1 MLVAAGMEITPLY
14 EPIWFK
20 RRLRQ
25 EYQACLHHGFG
36 RSLEIESQFMP
47 MQGQSWGSNRNGP
60 AASGAALLWI
70 EIQTVG
76 RAQPGSGSQRPACC
90 RLLYTSPGQY
100 QISARTAAQTNQT
113 SDDCGD
119 YRYHGNSWQI
129 VATQRVILPHLLVHS
144 ASPGRAQQAE
154 DLTVLCSHGLMN
166 FGWTSDELRAQQ
178 TNLTN
183 VFDNLCTCLWC
194 CNKKCPS
201 LEKLCYVSW
210 AQENKHFRQ
219 EVFAQLSKK
228 NCIKV
233 LHTSLSDK
241 TWQDPH
247 VQTRFQ
253 AWDSVS

>member
-76 RAQPGSGSQRPACC
+76 RAQRGSGSQRPACC

-129 VATQRVILPHLLVHS
+129 VATQRVILPHVLVHS

-166 FGWTSDELRAQQ
+166 FGWTSDELRM
-178 TNLTN
+178 N
-183 VFDNLCTCLWC
+183 FGH
-194 CNKKCPS
+194 S
-201 LEKLCYVSW
+201 
-210 AQENKHFRQ
+210 RQ
-219 EVFAQLSKK
+219 IWL
-228 NCIKV
+228 
-233 LHTSLSDK
+233 TSLTTFALACDVATK
-241 TWQDPH
+241 NVPALKNFAT
-247 VQTRFQ
+247 
-253 AWDSVS
+253 